1 MSSLFE
7 ALYARLGRRHVH
19 AFALTYAVGCV
30 ALTVLSVIIFSI
42 YQPMSARKFAEVLAV
57 AETGMVAS
65 LVLGTRRLRR
75 TTWRPLQLWLD
86 RDRPPELAA
95 AAWRSALG
103 FPLAGVRIQLPYAV
117 VLAALPAALF
127 VGQRFDLP
135 VQDTVLFALGMLIAA
150 TYPTVLCL
158 LICEAWLRPIARDA
172 ARAFDAAP
180 MLWSW
185 RLSLAE
191 RLLLVLVVSAM
202 ISAGF
207 VSVGASAVSDAT
219 ITDLTR
225 SIGLAAGIGLA
236 AAALLVPLVSDVVL
250 FPIRSLTETARRVA
264 AGEPGEPARPLTD
277 DELGTLA
284 GAFNLTVA
292 ALAERAEL
300 RARAARLRVEALE
313 REQRAEE
320 EIRAAVE
327 RERARIAGELHTLL
341 TDDVAALLAHA
352 DRAANALAGGD
363 RAGREL
369 AAIEDD
375 GRRVLTELR
384 SFLGALRASEPAGT
398 EPQPGVED
406 LDELLRAARAAGAEV
421 TERRHAL
428 ERLPR
433 GVELSAYRIVQDVLA
448 DALAGGQ
455 LRVLAL
461 ELGRDGDDLALAV
474 RVDGGVE
481 PGAGVRRARDR
492 VELLGGAAEVSR
504 SGEALAFAA
513 RLPLEAPA

>member
-19 AFALTYAVGCV
+19 AFALSYATGCV
-30 ALTVLSVIIFSI
+30 ALTVLAVVIFSI
-42 YQPMSARKFAEVLAV
+42 YQPMSARQFGEVLLV
-57 AETGMVAS
+57 AEAGMLGS
-65 LVLGTRRLRR
+65 LALGTWRLRR
-75 TTWRPLQLWLD
+75 TTWLPLQSWLD
-86 RDRPPELAA
+86 GGKPPHLAA
-95 AAWRSALG
+95 DAWRAALA

-117 VLAALPAALF
+117 LLAALPAALF
-127 VGQRFDLP
+127 VGLRFDLQA
-135 VQDTVLFALGMLIAA
+135 QDTVLFAVGMLIAA
-150 TYPTVLCL
+150 AYPTVLCL
-158 LICEAWLRPIARDA
+158 LICEAWLRPVARDA
-172 ARAFDAAP
+172 ARSLAAAP
-180 MLWSW
+180 VLHAP
-185 RLSLAE
+185 RLSLAA

-225 SIGLAAGIGLA
+225 SIGLAAGIGLT
-236 AAALLVPLVSDVVL
+236 AAALLVPLVADVVL
-250 FPIRSLTETARRVA
+250 FPIRELTATARRVA
-264 AGEPGEPARPLTD
+264 AGEPGAPARPLSD

-300 RARAARLRVEALE
+300 RARAAGLRVEALE

-327 RERARIAGELHTLL
+327 RERARIAGELHTLV
-341 TDDVAALLAHA
+341 TDDVAALLARA
-352 DRAANALAGGD
+352 DRAAEALAHGGGA
-363 RAGREL
+363 RPEL
-369 AAIEDD
+369 EAIEAE
-375 GRRVLTELR
+375 GRKVLSELR

-406 LDELLRAARAAGAEV
+406 LDELLRAARAAGAQV
-421 TERRHAL
+421 SERRHAL
-428 ERLPR
+428 EELPR

-448 DALAGGQ
+448 DALAGGR

-461 ELGRDGDDLALAV
+461 ELGRVSDELVVAV

-481 PGAGVRRARDR
+481 SGAGVRRARDR
-492 VELLGGAAEVSR
+492 VQLLGGAAEVEQ